1 VSRCFRDLYRAEAYP
16 AMSHPTADPAVCARV
31 ARRAGLRIGDVSRG
45 RLLDLGCG
53 SGHHILSLANRWPEA
68 ECVGVD
74 VSAKLVARGR
84 NLARMA
90 GLGNVRFCECSI
102 LDFEPE
108 GEFDV
113 IVAHGVFSWV
123 DDEVKLRLMDF
134 IGKRLST
141 NGISV
146 VSFNVAAGWK
156 ARMAVVEKVRAI
168 QAAGNADEMKALQV
182 MMLVAEGA
190 EKGIVD
196 DMLAKGAEVLAFDDF
211 APVMDAWSLGA
222 FLKLAG
228 ASGLRWLGNSVGGKM
243 GSDEEDERMG
253 RTFRTELFCR
263 ADADLGEGVF
273 EEERVKDEVVVPMF
287 PKLDAWR
294 MVCAREGLAVPDEAL
309 KPCVFPFSQLK
320 VLVEMDGKKSVG
332 ELLEHAKKVAP
343 ELDFAGWL
351 RYLAGRGIV
360 M

>member
-1 VSRCFRDLYRAEAYP
+1 MRTFRDIYMAEAYP

-31 ARRAGLRIGDVSRG
+31 ARGAGLCVGDVSKG
-45 RLLDLGCG
+45 RLLDIGCG
-53 SGHHILSLANRWPEA
+53 SGHHILSLANRWPGA

-74 VSAKLVARGR
+74 VSAKLVGRGR

-90 GLGNVRFCECSI
+90 GLGNVRLCECSI
-102 LDFEPE
+102 SDFEPE

-123 DDEVKLRLMDF
+123 DDEVKLGLMDF
-134 IGKRLST
+134 IGKRLSA
-141 NGISV
+141 NGIAV

-156 ARMAVVEKVRAI
+156 ERMAVVEKVRAI

-190 EKGIVD
+190 EMGIVD

-228 ASGLRWLGNSVGGKM
+228 ASGLRWLGNSIVGKKGT
-243 GSDEEDERMG
+243 DEEDERMR

-263 ADADLGEGVF
+263 ADAVLGEGVV
-273 EEERVKDEVVVPMF
+273 EEELVKGEVEVPMF

-294 MVCAREGLAVPDEAL
+294 MVCAREGLAVPDEKL
-309 KPCVFPFSQLK
+309 RSCVFTFPQYK
-320 VLVEMDGKKSVG
+320 VLVEMNGKRSLG
-332 ELLEHAKKVAP
+332 ELLDYAKKVAP
-343 ELDFAGWL
+343 KLDMAGWL
-351 RYLAGRGIV
+351 KHLVERGIV